1 MFDPDGM
8 RPFLGNWE
16 EVAVSLVERLR
27 RELVGRIADK
37 KTKQLLA
44 GLMAYPGMRPEW
56 RAPATTPTAPTIPLV
71 SSGPEPASASFPR
84 DHGWNASDRH
94 GARAAR

>member
-71 SSGPEPASASFPR
+71 FERSGTRLSSFPP
-84 DHGWNASDRH
+84 
-94 GARAAR
+94 